1 MGKPR
6 RPRGGRPAGSPQ
18 PLRKAPAPAETR
30 PAPIA
35 EDAPA
40 PASDVSVET
49 HERQAEPAQAA
60 PAATAPVLPETAS
73 EVQTE
78 VQTEVPADGPT
89 ETAAQ
94 PVSEAGAAAD
104 IALPP
109 VPDAV
114 DVPDRI
120 VFTPD
125 RFDVVEIGSTI
136 ARYVRGEGE
145 AALAHLMALSGAR
158 SPAEVIRLQV
168 GEVQR
173 AADAS
178 LTCWVTVIGQTSRV
192 VAYR

>member
-18 PLRKAPAPAETR
+18 PLRKAPAPAEIR

-40 PASDVSVET
+40 PASDFSVET
-49 HERQAEPAQAA
+49 HEPQAEPAQAA
-60 PAATAPVLPETAS
+60 PAAITPILPETAS
-73 EVQTE
+73 
-78 VQTEVPADGPT
+78 EVPADGPT

-94 PVSEAGAAAD
+94 AVPEAGAAAD
-104 IALPP
+104 IAVPP

-114 DVPDRI
+114 GVPDRI

-145 AALAHLMALSGAR
+145 AALAHLRALSGAR

>member
-49 HERQAEPAQAA
+49 HEPQAEPAQAA

-78 VQTEVPADGPT
+78 VPADGPT

-94 PVSEAGAAAD
+94 PVPEAGAAAD
-104 IALPP
+104 IAVPP

-145 AALAHLMALSGAR
+145 AALAHLRALSGAR